1 MNPRQ
6 RFYLP
11 SVQNRFAAGINYPR
25 ILFDSGCSSILLP
38 VTPDI
43 LNDLLEE
50 FPSARKT
57 KRVRDFHWK
66 ISVIVGG
73 LSKVLA
79 IEKDPSESFFEINLI
94 ENLFPGTVIMIK
106 RLRFSLLSTEDIKYL
121 LSAKFEQVFTL
132 AE

>member
-79 IEKDPSESFFEINLI
+79 IEKDPSESFFEVNFMEI
-94 ENLFPGTVIMIK
+94 
-106 RLRFSLLSTEDIKYL
+106 FSRTLLL
-121 LSAKFEQVFTL
+121 
-132 AE
+132 